1 VQGGE
6 LRGSGVAAEGLRRRF
21 VAFALAAGV
30 VVEIFGAPGPGARHR
45 SQHQGCGGGCPHA
58 DTLRCHS
65 AAHLS
70 HQPLTMSL
78 NECAT
83 PAASGPLHSHP
94 FHLTT
99 GESGPRAP
107 PPPVKSRRRSFCERK
122 LNEEKKCDDGVRL
135 LMRAFVVFGCCWVH
149 VYERLCAAGAH
160 IP

>member
-1 VQGGE
+1 V
-6 LRGSGVAAEGLRRRF
+6 L
-21 VAFALAAGV
+21 LAV
-30 VVEIFGAPGPGARHR
+30 APGGAASIR
-45 SQHQGCGGGCPHA
+45 A
-58 DTLRCHS
+58 AAA
-65 AAHLS
+65 AAHTQIPCVVTRRLIS

-94 FHLTT
+94 FHLTA

-122 LNEEKKCDDGVRL
+122 LNEEKNATTSASINESV
-135 LMRAFVVFGCCWVH
+135 CCFWLVLRVH

-160 IP
+160 PVTLFCALVACGIFGGARNGSIGAVYEK